1 MGAQL
6 KIVAGNPFACGG
18 HLNGKELHSLAND
31 LTQQVQT
38 GNTLLAHLIA
48 SRAHLNPLNISILAT
63 WMSRSGLSEEQ
74 ILQVVA

>member
-6 KIVAGNPFACGG
+6 KIVAGNPSACGT
-18 HLNGKELHSLAND
+18 HLNGRELHTLADD
-31 LTQQVQT
+31 LTKQVRT
-38 GNTLLAHLIA
+38 GNTLLAHRIA

-74 ILQVVA
+74 ILQVVV